1 MPEYSLSA
9 ETTMTNRSA
18 GQAAPDVGSAQD
30 NMAKIALLLDQ
41 LTKAVVDLRERV
53 GKTESQ
59 FSDLLPFLDA
69 MKTHVN
75 SLPAALREA
84 RRSDITLQRRIEE
97 LSSRVAQI
105 ESRQAKEQTAG

>member
-9 ETTMTNRSA
+9 ETTMANQSA
-18 GQAAPDVGSAQD
+18 GQAAPETGSMQD

-75 SLPAALREA
+75 SFPAALREA
-84 RRSDITLQRRIEE
+84 RRSEVSLQQRVEE
-97 LSSRVAQI
+97 LSSRVAEI
-105 ESRQAKEQTAG
+105 ESRQNKGETAG